1 MPSSWLFNGYGNGGP
16 LTMVDG
22 NGLAEKLLGLDGF
35 RVLEVVEGPD
45 ELVVTIETT
54 TLVTGCGVCG
64 TRAVAHER
72 MPIAIRDLA
81 CFGRAVRLVWRKRRW
96 RCPERDCAAKTWT
109 EHSDHVD
116 AQVVLTRRAGA
127 EACRQVGENARPV
140 SSVAEEMGVCWWTV
154 MNAVVEHGT
163 RLVDDPRRVGPV
175 AHLGVDETSFLR
187 ANRHHSTVYATGLVD
202 LKQRIVI
209 DMVEGNTAADLR
221 RWSTNADPDWLAGVE
236 VVATDLAE
244 SFRAGLSPHLDHA
257 TRVAD
262 PFHVVRVANRCVDQ
276 VRRRV
281 QNDTLG
287 HRGRK
292 ADPLYRIRKLLLA
305 GAERLDERGHDRVLL
320 GLRVGDP
327 HDELLAAWLAK
338 ENVRDIYLTDNRA
351 DAAVLI
357 DEAIAGCAT
366 DQVPEI
372 RSLGKTLASWRN
384 EILAHHDTGA
394 SNGPTEGLNLCVKKV
409 KRCGHGFRSFEHY
422 RLRVL
427 LHAGGITW
435 PSRPRPPRIR
445 TRSPYSVA

>member
-1 MPSSWLFNGYGNGGP
+1 MSDGTG
-16 LTMVDG
+16 LT
-22 NGLAEKLLGLDGF
+22 EKLLGLDGF
-35 RVLEVVEGPD
+35 RVLEVLEGLD

-54 TLVTGCGVCG
+54 AAFTGCAACG

-72 MPIAIRDLA
+72 MPTAVRDLA
-81 CFGRAVRLVWRKRRW
+81 CFGRPTRLVWNKRRW
-96 RCPERDCAAKTWT
+96 RCPEIACDAKTWT
-109 EHSDHVD
+109 EHSDHID

-127 EACRQVGENARPV
+127 EACRQVGENARSV
-140 SSVAEEMGVCWWTV
+140 SNVAGELGVCWSTV

-163 RLVDDPRRVGPV
+163 PLVDDPARVGPV
-175 AHLGVDETSFLR
+175 AQLGVDETSFLK
-187 ANRHHSTVYATGLVD
+187 ANRHHPTIYATGLVD
-202 LKQRIVI
+202 LQQRIVI
-209 DMVEGNTAADLR
+209 DMVAGNAAVDLR
-221 RWSTNADPDWLAGVE
+221 RWCANADPLWLAGIE

-262 PFHVVRVANRCVDQ
+262 PFHVVRIANRCVDK

-281 QNDTLG
+281 QNETLH

-305 GAERLDERGHDRVLL
+305 GNERLDDRGRHRMLL

-327 HDELLAAWLAK
+327 HDELLGAWLAK
-338 ENVRDIYLTDNRA
+338 ESVRDIYLADDPD
-351 DAAVLI
+351 DAALLI
-357 DEAIAGCAT
+357 DKAIAGCAA
-366 DQVPEI
+366 DEVPEI
-372 RSLGKTLASWRN
+372 VSLGHTLASWRT

-409 KRCGHGFRSFEHY
+409 KRCGHGFRSFENY

-427 LHAGGITW
+427 LHAGGVTW
-435 PSRPRPPRIR
+435 PSRPRPLRIR
-445 TRSPYSVA
+445 TRTPYSDA